1 MPEFQLGTTSESEFR
16 NMDAPRAQNES
27 EGAAGRVCE
36 RILVDMLWSELD
48 LGKGKFLQAT
58 S

>member
-1 MPEFQLGTTSESEFR
+1 MPEFQLGSTCESGFR
-16 NMDAPRAQNES
+16 NTDAPHAQNES
-27 EGAAGRVCE
+27 EGASARVCE
-36 RILVDMLWSELD
+36 RILVDMLWSELE